1 MAKKIV
7 WSKEAVEDI
16 ISIVE
21 FIEKDSEYY
30 ATTFANKVY
39 EKAGSLGTFYRRGRI
54 VPEIMNDNM
63 REIFLGDYRLIYK
76 IEGERISI
84 IAVIHGSRDLNKILH
99 KKSK

>member
-30 ATTFANKVY
+30 ATAFANKVY
-39 EKAGSLGTFYRRGRI
+39 EKASSLSTFSKRGRI
-54 VPEIMNDNM
+54 VPEILNDNM
-63 REIFLGDYRLIYK
+63 REIFLGNYRLIYK
-76 IEGERISI
+76 IENDSINI
-84 IAVIHGSRDLNKILH
+84 IAVIHGSRELKKILQ
-99 KKSK
+99 KKK